1 LRSFGKGRDWFLHW
15 RRVRSFLRDGCR
27 ERNAKK
33 KSSASKRM
41 SDLIEAAWDESE
53 CTPMFCVQ
61 VQSMRQRKHGEGI
74 WDKWMRKPEG

>member
-1 LRSFGKGRDWFLHW
+1 
-15 RRVRSFLRDGCR
+15 
-27 ERNAKK
+27 
-33 KSSASKRM
+33 M

-74 WDKWMRKPEG
+74 WEKWMREPEG

>member
-1 LRSFGKGRDWFLHW
+1 
-15 RRVRSFLRDGCR
+15 
-27 ERNAKK
+27 
-33 KSSASKRM
+33 M

-74 WDKWMRKPEG
+74 WDKWMRKPER